1 MTVIFR
7 SGDYICPPNFNEM
20 FELIR
25 EFPGQFYKAL
35 LIGNDAIINTDRT
48 TPVKNIVIA
57 GLGGSG
63 IGGNL
68 LAELLRDE
76 LSIPVTVNKGYFLPA
91 FVDEGTLLILSS
103 YSGNTEEV
111 LSCAKDAIA
120 RGLKPV
126 CVCAGGKLEDFAKEN
141 NLSYILIPSGL
152 PPRAALG
159 FSCVQ
164 LFIVLHRFGLIND
177 NYHAAFKRV
186 AEFLAKEQ
194 EKIIEDSEFLAGRLL
209 EKVIIV
215 YAEDKY
221 ESVALRLKQ
230 QINENSKMYCWFNVI
245 PEMNHNEIVGWRNP
259 NKNLA
264 VLIFRSE
271 DEFHRNTQ
279 RIIYKKD
286 VIVRLSDNVYEI
298 DAKGADS
305 WEKHFYLIHFGDW
318 LSYHLA
324 MLQGIDPVEV
334 NVITKLKDFLDTS
347 TNAQ

>member
-1 MTVIFR
+1 
-7 SGDYICPPNFNEM
+7 M
-20 FELIR
+20 FDLIR

-35 LIGNDAIINTDRT
+35 VIGKDAVLHTERKA
-48 TPVKNIVIA
+48 PVKNIVVV

-76 LSIPVTVNKGYFLPA
+76 LSIPVTINKGYFLPA
-91 FVDEGTLLILSS
+91 FVDESSLLILAS

-111 LSCAKDAIA
+111 ISCAKDAIQ
-120 RGLKPV
+120 RGLMPV
-126 CVCAGGKLEDFAKEN
+126 CVSSGGKLERFAKEN
-141 NLSYILIPSGL
+141 NLDLILIPPNF

-159 FSCVQ
+159 FSTVQ
-164 LFIVLHRFGLIND
+164 LFIILNRFGLISD
-177 NYHAAFKRV
+177 AYHAAFQRV

-209 EKVIIV
+209 EKVVIV

-271 DEFHRNTQ
+271 DEYHRNTQ
-279 RIIYKKD
+279 RILFKKD
-286 VIVRLSDNVYEI
+286 VITTLSDNIYEI
-298 DAKGADS
+298 EAKGADS

-334 NVITKLKDFLDTS
+334 NVITRLKDFLSTS
-347 TNAQ
+347 PNPQ